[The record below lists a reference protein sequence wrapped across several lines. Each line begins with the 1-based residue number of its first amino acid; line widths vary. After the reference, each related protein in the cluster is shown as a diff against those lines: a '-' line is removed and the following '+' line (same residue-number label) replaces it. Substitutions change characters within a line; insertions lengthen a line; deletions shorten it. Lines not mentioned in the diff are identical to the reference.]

1 MIHVPHITRVCDK
14 ILLLL
19 AVRKMFGVPTDR
31 PFLTNYLRD
40 ETMMDE
46 ALGVLSGN
54 GLITITPFKKVF
66 YELTDKGIE
75 EQSTRISLLLN
86 RFSLD

>member
-14 ILLLL
+14 ILSLL
-19 AVRKMFGVPTDR
+19 AVRKMFGVATDR

-40 ETMMDE
+40 ETMMDD
-46 ALGVLSGN
+46 ALGLLAN
-54 GLITITPFKKVF
+54 DGLITITPFKKVF

-75 EQSTRISLLLN
+75 QQSTRIALLLN
-86 RFSLD
+86 RLSL